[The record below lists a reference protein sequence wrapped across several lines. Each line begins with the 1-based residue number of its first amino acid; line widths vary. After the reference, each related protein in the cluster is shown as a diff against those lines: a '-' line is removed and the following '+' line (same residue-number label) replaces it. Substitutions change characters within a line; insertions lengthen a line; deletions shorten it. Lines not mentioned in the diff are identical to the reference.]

1 MSSAAAHQSSRRPFG
16 VRLADAMDDHGP
28 LCVGIDPHPSLLEA
42 WGLAD
47 SAAGLRGFPPPC
59 LF

>member
-1 MSSAAAHQSSRRPFG
+1 MSSTATHQTSRRPFG
-16 VRLADAMDDHGP
+16 ARLADAMDDHGP

-47 SAAGLRGFPPPC
+47 GRRPAGLLTADR
-59 LF
+59 